1 MKSRKKPICI
11 FVVGLTFCIKLCPS
25 LLPFQQNG
33 SKYLK
38 VKTMLVLTTNPSWP
52 CVKSAIK
59 LLRQLEHH
67 VKVWIINNHFEKY
80 KEKLLK
86 LWHPEAEI
94 LTNLLR
100 NPTDVIL
107 RNALEN
113 FVNTDNEWLIY
124 LSTET
129 LVTKNWWNKFEKAAF
144 EHPNSILFLCQS
156 PERDSNSDACDEYCL
171 QRQFANSGIALS
183 MRVAVLL
190 LFEMRKHKNHPN
202 WDWVNWCRKQEIPIL
217 KLGTPLLTCIV
228 NVNYSIDAKK
238 FQVTKDKISL
248 EGVLDLRNCLNKTL
262 YKKISKKKELF
273 FESKTLKKMAP
284 VYAKCSTSSYHEVP
298 CDVPCF
304 WTSSSD
310 LIRTVTSDKYT
321 FKLSMEGSHYY
332 PVLSDRSSLLGTTSF
347 DSEIP
352 LPYYNWSWTRFL
364 DKPPNVKD
372 IWSHNNIQTPPKG
385 EIPRILFM
393 ARNCHSLNNR
403 EKIVKEL
410 FDMIDSV
417 SACMNNSILHYVEN
431 KDEFME
437 NYMFY
442 AAFEN
447 GRVKDYV
454 TEKLWGAFA
463 SGTLPIVYGPPNIW
477 EHVPPKSILNVED
490 FSSIAALRKHVEYL
504 IENRT
509 AYDEYHAWRKQ
520 PLPRWFVK
528 KYNFTHVHSAC
539 RLCRWVAAK
548 RDGLKWDRE
557 QQEII

>member
-1 MKSRKKPICI
+1 MKLREKQLRRLILI
-11 FVVGLTFCIKLCPS
+11 IGLFITVLCNFS
-25 LLPFQQNG
+25 FFYVYRIG
-33 SKYLK
+33 SKRK
-38 VKTMLVLTTNPSWP
+38 PKPQAMLSTAVLP
-52 CVKSAIK
+52 CV
-59 LLRQLEHH
+59 
-67 VKVWIINNHFEKY
+67 
-80 KEKLLK
+80 
-86 LWHPEAEI
+86 
-94 LTNLLR
+94 
-100 NPTDVIL
+100 
-107 RNALEN
+107 
-113 FVNTDNEWLIY
+113 
-124 LSTET
+124 
-129 LVTKNWWNKFEKAAF
+129 
-144 EHPNSILFLCQS
+144 
-156 PERDSNSDACDEYCL
+156 
-171 QRQFANSGIALS
+171 
-183 MRVAVLL
+183 
-190 LFEMRKHKNHPN
+190 
-202 WDWVNWCRKQEIPIL
+202 
-217 KLGTPLLTCIV
+217 TC
-228 NVNYSIDAKK
+228 AK
-238 FQVTKDKISL
+238 
-248 EGVLDLRNCLNKTL
+248 
-262 YKKISKKKELF
+262 SKKSNIFNVKSTTE
-273 FESKTLKKMAP
+273 KTAP
-284 VYAKCSTSSYHEVP
+284 VFVKGSSSRYNEVP

-304 WTSSSD
+304 WTSSSG

-332 PVLSDRSSLLGTTSF
+332 PVLKDNNFILGTTSF

-385 EIPRILFM
+385 KIPRILFM

-417 SACMNNSILHYVEN
+417 SSCMNNKNVGHVQN
-431 KDEFME
+431 KEKFME

-454 TEKLWGAFA
+454 TEKLWGAFI

-557 QQEII
+557 QQEIIY

>member
-1 MKSRKKPICI
+1 MRFRKRVFCLL
-11 FVVGLTFCIKLCPS
+11 VVGLTICVFWYFYSFL
-25 LLPFQQNG
+25 FWFHNQG
-33 SKYLK
+33 SNNSNLRG
-38 VKTMLVLTTNPSWP
+38 MLVLTTHDCLS
-52 CVKSAIK
+52 CAKSAIK
-59 LLRQLEHH
+59 LLRQSNHNAR
-67 VKVWIINNHFEKY
+67 VKIINKHFEKY
-80 KEKLLK
+80 DNNFLK
-86 LWHPEAEI
+86 LWYPEAEVI
-94 LTNLLR
+94 SNSFQY
-100 NPTDVIL
+100 PTDVIL

-124 LSTET
+124 LSPET
-129 LVTKNWWNKFEKAAF
+129 LVTKNWWNEFEKAAF

-156 PERDSNSDACDEYCL
+156 PEKDSNSNACDEYCL

-190 LFEMRKHKNHPN
+190 LFEMRKHKNNPN
-202 WDWVNWCRKQEIPIL
+202 WDWVNWCKRQEIPIL

-228 NVNYSIDAKK
+228 NVNHSIDLKKK
-238 FQVTKDKISL
+238 FQTTINKSL
-248 EGVLDLRNCLNKTL
+248 TSRPTF
-262 YKKISKKKELF
+262 KKSFKKKRNRLP
-273 FESKTLKKMAP
+273 SKNLRKKMGP
-284 VYAKCSTSSYHEVP
+284 VYVKDSPSSYHEVP

-304 WTSSSD
+304 WTSSSG

-385 EIPRILFM
+385 KIPRILFM

-417 SACMNNSILHYVEN
+417 SSCMNNKNVGHVQN
-431 KDEFME
+431 KEKFME

-454 TEKLWGAFA
+454 TEKLWGAFI

-557 QQEII
+557 QQDIIY